1 MNVENIMLLEIYIKL
16 DMEGHIL
23 DDKDHLYE
31 MAKTGKFIVAER
43 LVVLISQA
51 WQMERRWRVT
61 ANDEMF

>member
-1 MNVENIMLLEIYIKL
+1 MNVENSMLLEIYIKL

-31 MAKTGKFIVAER
+31 RAKTGKFIVAER
-43 LVVLISQA
+43 LVVLIFQA

-61 ANDEMF
+61 ANDKMF